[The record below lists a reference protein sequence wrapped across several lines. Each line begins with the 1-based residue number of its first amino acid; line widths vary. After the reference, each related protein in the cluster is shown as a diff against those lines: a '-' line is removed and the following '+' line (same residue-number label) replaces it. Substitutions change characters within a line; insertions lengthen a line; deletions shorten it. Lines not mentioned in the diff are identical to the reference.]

1 MNDFFIRDA
10 SINDVSFIVETI
22 IEAEKSGTE
31 IFTYKT
37 VFGLSENEAKIY
49 IKQMLE
55 EEVNGC
61 ELSVSSFKLAVSN
74 NKIIAATAAWV
85 EGSEGLPSAI
95 LKGNLLNY
103 ILPKNCIDQAK
114 GLSSVLHGVNIEHKN
129 NTIQLGLVY
138 VSKEFRRKGLV
149 KILIDNHIK
158 FLKQNYKHIDQIYVQ
173 VFGNNIAAIKAY
185 KKVGFSI
192 VYTKRSSKK
201 EILNLLPFNEKIL
214 MKREI

>member
-1 MNDFFIRDA
+1 MNDFFIKDA
-10 SINDVSFIVETI
+10 SINDISFIVETI

-37 VFGLSENEAKIY
+37 IFGLSENEAKIY
-49 IKQMLE
+49 IMQMLE

-103 ILPKNCIDQAK
+103 VLPKNCIDQAK
-114 GLSSVLHGVNIEHKN
+114 GLSSVLQGVNIEHKN

-138 VSKEFRRKGLV
+138 VSKEFRRNGLV

-158 FLKQNYKHIDQIYVQ
+158 SLKQNHKHIDQIYVQ

-192 VYTKRSSKK
+192 VQTKKSSKK

>member
-1 MNDFFIRDA
+1 MNDFFIKDA
-10 SINDVSFIVETI
+10 SINDISFIVETI

-37 VFGLSENEAKIY
+37 IFGLSENEAKIY
-49 IKQMLE
+49 IRQMLE

-103 ILPKNCIDQAK
+103 VLPKNCIDQAK
-114 GLSSVLHGVNIEHKN
+114 GLSSVLQDVNIEHKN

-138 VSKEFRRKGLV
+138 VSKEFRRNGLV

-158 FLKQNYKHIDQIYVQ
+158 SLKQNNKLIDQIYVQ

-192 VYTKRSSKK
+192 VQTKKSSKK

>member
-1 MNDFFIRDA
+1 MNDFFIKDA
-10 SINDVSFIVETI
+10 SINDISFIVETI

-37 VFGLSENEAKIY
+37 IFGLSENEAKIY
-49 IKQMLE
+49 IRQMLE

-103 ILPKNCIDQAK
+103 VLPKNCIDQAK
-114 GLSSVLHGVNIEHKN
+114 GLSSVLQGVNIEHKN

-138 VSKEFRRKGLV
+138 VSKEFRRNGLV

-158 FLKQNYKHIDQIYVQ
+158 SLKQNHKHIDQIYVQ

-192 VYTKRSSKK
+192 VQTKKSSKK

>member
-192 VYTKRSSKK
+192 VHTKRSSKK

>member
-10 SINDVSFIVETI
+10 SIIDVSFIVETI

-37 VFGLSENEAKIY
+37 IFGLSENEAKIY

-114 GLSSVLHGVNIEHKN
+114 GLSSVMHDVNIEHKN

-158 FLKQNYKHIDQIYVQ
+158 SLKQNYKHIDQIYVQ

-192 VYTKRSSKK
+192 IQTKKSSKK